1 MVKKITMLPFFL
13 ILLTPFFLNLSSA
26 DATSVKEI
34 KARMIARIPTI
45 VSLKNKGIIG
55 ENNQGFLEYRG
66 SSKPRKELI
75 DAENKDRKLVYQ
87 VIGRKQNA
95 PVALVGQRRAQQIA
109 EKGKAGQW
117 FQKPDGSWYKK

>member
-1 MVKKITMLPFFL
+1 MVKKITVLSFFL
-13 ILLTPFFLNLSSA
+13 ILLTPFFLNLSPA
-26 DATSVKEI
+26 RATSVKEV

-45 VSLKNKGIIG
+45 NSLKNKGIIG

-66 SSKPRKELI
+66 SGKPQKELI
-75 DAENKDRKLVYQ
+75 DAENNDRKLVYR
-87 VIGRKQNA
+87 VIGKKQNA
-95 PVALVGQRRAQQIA
+95 PAALVGQRRAKQIA